1 MGIMTVILPLFKP
14 CPTFDVLV
22 SFPKICKMENKKGVL
37 LINLGTPDAP
47 TRGAVYRYLK
57 EFLLD
62 RRVID
67 ISWLGRNLLVR
78 GIIAPFRSG
87 KSAKLYQILWTPDG
101 SPLKVYGER
110 LAVGVQDIL
119 GDDYIVEL
127 GMRYQKPSIESALNR
142 LLDRQVKEIVVIPLF
157 PQYASATVGSVH
169 DEVMRIL
176 RKKETIPNLKLVN
189 SYYDY
194 QPMIDIFADNARDL
208 NPNEY
213 DHILFSYHG
222 LPQRQLKKADNC
234 NHCLQ
239 SADCCQNI
247 TAVNQFC
254 YSAQCHGTTKAIAAA
269 LNLSPDQY
277 TTTFQSRLGSAV
289 WAQPYTSDV
298 IEEKAKAGAKKLLVF
313 SPAFV
318 ADCLETI
325 VEIGTEYQEEFEEM
339 GGEKVD
345 LVPSLN
351 DNPKW
356 IKAVA
361 ELVRQQG

>member
-1 MGIMTVILPLFKP
+1 
-14 CPTFDVLV
+14 
-22 SFPKICKMENKKGVL
+22 MEKKKGVL
-37 LINLGTPDAP
+37 LVNLGTPDEP

-57 EFLLD
+57 QFLLD

-87 KSAKLYQILWTPDG
+87 KSAKLYQILWTPEG

-110 LAVGVQDIL
+110 LTEGVRDIL
-119 GDDYIVEL
+119 GEDYIVEL

-142 LLDRQVKEIVVIPLF
+142 LLEQQVTEVIVIPLF
-157 PQYASATVGSVH
+157 PQYASATTGSVH

-176 RKKETIPNLKLVN
+176 RKKETIPNIKLVN
-189 SYYDY
+189 SYYNY
-194 QPMIDIFADNARDL
+194 QPMVDIFADNARKFDL
-208 NPNEY
+208 DSY

-222 LPQRQLKKADNC
+222 LPQRQLLKADNC

-239 SADCCQNI
+239 SADCCQTI
-247 TAVNQFC
+247 STANQFC
-254 YSAQCHGTTKAIAAA
+254 YSAQCYGTTQAIAKA
-269 LNLSPDQY
+269 LDLKPEQY
-277 TTTFQSRLGSAV
+277 TTTFQSRLGNAV
-289 WAQPYTSDV
+289 WIQPYTSDV
-298 IEEKAKAGAKKLLVF
+298 LEEKAKAGAKKLLVF

-351 DNPKW
+351 DDPRW

-361 ELVRQQG
+361 ELVRQQ